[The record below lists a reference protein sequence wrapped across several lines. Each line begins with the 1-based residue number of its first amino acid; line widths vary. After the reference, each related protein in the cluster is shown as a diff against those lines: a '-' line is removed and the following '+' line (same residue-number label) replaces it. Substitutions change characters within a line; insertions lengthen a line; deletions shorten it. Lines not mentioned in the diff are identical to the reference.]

1 MKFKKLHFVD
11 NSVINKPV
19 AASGDFAIFFD
30 NTLLTVETRTV
41 KPKSIGGVNVG
52 VSPWCVRFIKNSI
65 YCCSK
70 RKKTPC

>member
-30 NTLLTVETRTV
+30 NTPKSTASPVV
-41 KPKSIGGVNVG
+41 KPKSIGGDFGG

-65 YCCSK
+65 YCFSK